1 MAKVD
6 IPVDLS
12 KIKPTAMLGMTTR
25 QLKFVI
31 PSFFISLIIAYVLRK
46 DVGDFIAFIVF
57 CILFI
62 LIALPGF
69 FDEEKGGFGSELK
82 KIIRQKYYFKQVRYI
97 RKGDNIETES
107 KKVKKRKK

>member
-12 KIKPTAMLGMTTR
+12 KIKPTAMLGLTAR

-31 PSFFISLIIAYVLRK
+31 PSFVISAIISYVLRS
-46 DVGDFIAFIVF
+46 DLGDFVAFIIF

-62 LIALPGF
+62 LMSLPGF
-69 FDEEKGGFGSELK
+69 FDKEKGGFGNEIK
-82 KIIRQKYYFKQVRYI
+82 KIIKQKYYYNQIRYT
-97 RKGDNIETES
+97 RKEDHIEKENQ
-107 KKVKKRKK
+107 KKV